1 LSAGINRL
9 NALLAGILLKVVR
22 VGAEL
27 PGGHWAAANP
37 FLKQPDFVLLDTG
50 NGAALLLDLPGK
62 PWLFDC
68 GSEAQFETLLLPAL
82 RNYGLDR
89 LEGLA
94 LSHGDAAHI
103 GGAFKTQQLLR
114 PRHFVDS
121 ASRDRSP
128 TRRRLGATPV
138 SGGGPLRAVAAGDC
152 LQSPPLPTVEVL
164 FPPRGLSA
172 SLADDKCL
180 AVRFRSSGWSLLYTA
195 DSGYPTERWLLEH
208 CPDMLAADIWVRG
221 NHIREVTGTEAFV
234 QAVNP
239 RLIVVAGAPDS
250 RDARVLGRWAGE
262 WRARGRQV
270 WLQQDAGAVEGWMG
284 KTQEV
289 RGYLNR
295 QKLSW

>member
-1 LSAGINRL
+1 VAVLVFHSVSPVGILVNLLVIPLAFGILSLGLCGVLCAPVVPLSAGINRL

-103 GGAFKTQQLLR
+103 GGEDVPDLVL
-114 PRHFVDS
+114 
-121 ASRDRSP
+121 
-128 TRRRLGATPV
+128 
-138 SGGGPLRAVAAGDC
+138 
-152 LQSPPLPTVEVL
+152 VE
-164 FPPRGLSA
+164 
-172 SLADDKCL
+172 
-180 AVRFRSSGWSLLYTA
+180 
-195 DSGYPTERWLLEH
+195 
-208 CPDMLAADIWVRG
+208 
-221 NHIREVTGTEAFV
+221 
-234 QAVNP
+234 
-239 RLIVVAGAPDS
+239 
-250 RDARVLGRWAGE
+250 DAREARVAVGHVDLPAGMMT
-262 WRARGRQV
+262 RDFHSKTD
-270 WLQQDAGAVEGWMG
+270 QD
-284 KTQEV
+284 
-289 RGYLNR
+289 
-295 QKLSW
+295 